1 MVATMLAAGDG
12 QISIRDVYEMLTI
25 PSKHSWL
32 SPIRPVSA
40 CALYLTNVEYPPGA
54 IPDCESDNVTDSH
67 QNSNIE
73 NDNEDDEELVNL
85 R

>member
-1 MVATMLAAGDG
+1 MVATMLAAGNG

-32 SPIRPVSA
+32 SPIKPVSA
-40 CALYLTNVEYPPGA
+40 SALYLTNVEYPPGA
-54 IPDCESDNVTDSH
+54 IPDYKSDGTADSQ

-73 NDNEDDEELVNL
+73 NDNQGDEKLVNSQ
-85 R
+85 

>member
-1 MVATMLAAGDG
+1 MVATMLAAGNG

-32 SPIRPVSA
+32 SPIKPVSA
-40 CALYLTNVEYPPGA
+40 AALYLTNVEYPPGA
-54 IPDCESDNVTDSH
+54 IPDYESDGAADSQ

-73 NDNEDDEELVNL
+73 NDNQGDEKLVNSQ
-85 R
+85 